1 VGVAVTR
8 AVLLLLLF
16 WLLEVAAG
24 CFLFLLL
31 ELDGVF
37 IFFFFLFFFFDE
49 VEEDE
54 EEDEDDDEGVV
65 EVICFRRLGV
75 LRVLALVFAGVAFR
89 PRTDF
94 RVEEA
99 GASVLGMV
107 EELSEFWLVLMV
119 K

>member
-1 VGVAVTR
+1 M
-8 AVLLLLLF
+8 
-16 WLLEVAAG
+16 
-24 CFLFLLL
+24 
-31 ELDGVF
+31 F

-49 VEEDE
+49 EEDD

-75 LRVLALVFAGVAFR
+75 LRVLALVFAGVAFL

-107 EELSEFWLVLMV
+107 EELSEFGWF
-119 K
+119 